1 MNANDPEKLSG
12 AEIGKDAVQS
22 TVESAAGMVGEVAV
36 IVTNAVRDIATSI
49 GSFATEVFEIRAASK
64 KAAEDEQS

>member
-1 MNANDPEKLSG
+1 MNDNSDPDKLSG

-36 IVTNAVRDIATSI
+36 ILTTAVRDIATSI
-49 GSFATEVFEIRAASK
+49 GSFATDVFEIREASK
-64 KAAEDEQS
+64 KAAEDD